1 MEYVVDIV
9 FLHNAE
15 EKLVVKEVAIV
26 SIFTNSIAHWIVSPS
41 TPFSSLSYKLRHR
54 NNKKTLSQT
63 NLHWNDGQSSWAEVK
78 SALITLLYDS
88 TRIYVHGQE
97 KESFLKILL
106 PFHNNIVDLSGF
118 HCPNY
123 GIIPNLQIH
132 CLHHDGYKRNSQ
144 ICALSQA
151 ANLVSFVVNNAE
163 RFILDKDL
171 LKSKLGDNKC
181 ILFKVVQ

>member
-15 EKLVVKEVAIV
+15 EKLIVKEVAIV
-26 SIFTNSIAHWIVSPS
+26 SIFTNSIAHWIVSLS

-54 NNKKTLSQT
+54 NNKRTLSQT

-78 SALITLLYDS
+78 SALI
-88 TRIYVHGQE
+88 
-97 KESFLKILL
+97 KILL
-106 PFHNNIVDLSGF
+106 PFHNNIVNLSDF
-118 HCPNY
+118 QCPNY
-123 GIIPNLQIH
+123 GIIPNLQIR
-132 CLHHDGYKRNSQ
+132 CLHHDSYRRNSQ

-163 RFILDKDL
+163 RFVLDKDL

-181 ILFKVVQ
+181 ILFKVVH